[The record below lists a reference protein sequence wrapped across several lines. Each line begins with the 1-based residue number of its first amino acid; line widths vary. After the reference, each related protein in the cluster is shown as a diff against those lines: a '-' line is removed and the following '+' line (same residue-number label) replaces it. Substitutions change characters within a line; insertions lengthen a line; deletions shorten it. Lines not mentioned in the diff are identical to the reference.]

1 MIVSQL
7 KGWHC
12 FSIFPEEVHIL
23 LCYKFHSIYE
33 QISLVN
39 TTGNQQSVNICYYL
53 LITRRYRFTAGP
65 TAGENVFLPLT
76 RGSLERVANAICKC
90 ETN

>member
-1 MIVSQL
+1 MYI
-7 KGWHC
+7 
-12 FSIFPEEVHIL
+12 P

-39 TTGNQQSVNICYYL
+39 KAGNQQSVNICYFL
-53 LITRRYRFTAGP
+53 LINRHYRFMAVP
-65 TAGENVFLPLT
+65 MAGENVFLPLT
-76 RGSLERVANAICKC
+76 RGSLEQAANAICKC